1 MSTFKARQSGAALFI
16 ALIMLIMITLL
27 AVSSMRG
34 VTLESRITAHRAHD
48 LQLRLAADAALREA
62 EFRFYGPGYLEAKLE
77 PSSEFCDLTNTLKTN
92 GTNKP
97 CLLGLISDAVT
108 LQFVKQPQLLTN
120 ATKST
125 FLISD
130 SQDGL
135 AWMPYRGLDPKYNTT
150 ADSNYSVRWNSI
162 RAVET
167 GNNAINAEYGMTA
180 EGIGTYFYLNN
191 GIADDLLT
199 LQSTHANVYLGL
211 NN

>member
-1 MSTFKARQSGAALFI
+1 MNTFKPRQRGAALFI
-16 ALIMLIMITLL
+16 ALVMLVMITLL

-48 LQLRLAADAALREA
+48 LQLKLAADAALREA
-62 EFRFYGPGYLEAKLE
+62 EFRFYGPGYIEAKLE
-77 PSSEFCDLTNTLKTN
+77 PEAGNCSTANTLKTN
-92 GTNKP
+92 GANKP
-97 CLLGLISDAVT
+97 CLLGLIDNAAT
-108 LQFVKQPQLLTN
+108 LQFVKQPLLLTN

-125 FLISD
+125 FLASV
-130 SQDGL
+130 SLDGL
-135 AWMPYRGLDPKYNTT
+135 IWMPYRGLDAKYETK
-150 ADSNYSVRWNSI
+150 ADSEYGVRWNSI
-162 RAVET
+162 RADNI
-167 GNNAINAEYGMTA
+167 GNADINAEYGMVL